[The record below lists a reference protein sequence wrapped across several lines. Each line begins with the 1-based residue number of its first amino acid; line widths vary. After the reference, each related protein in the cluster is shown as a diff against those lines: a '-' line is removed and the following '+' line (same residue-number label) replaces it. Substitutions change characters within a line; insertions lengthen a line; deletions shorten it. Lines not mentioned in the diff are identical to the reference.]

1 MIDYEGEIHTM
12 LNVDN
17 MLEILRNNSSIAI
30 PISIFISILI
40 SLAGILP
47 SVFVTAANIVF
58 FGPIQGF
65 IISLLGETIGAYITF
80 IVYRLGFKKK
90 IEKLTDKYKLLSQ
103 IVNSNG
109 KKAGLLICQG
119 RIIPFIPSGVI
130 TLAASISNV
139 NSIIFTVATFI
150 GKAPSIAI
158 EALVSYDIINIYDN
172 WIRLIITVI
181 GLVITT
187 FMIRKEKRNS

>member
-1 MIDYEGEIHTM
+1 MF
-12 LNVDN
+12 NVSY

-40 SLAGILP
+40 SFAGILP
-47 SVFVTAANIVF
+47 SVFVTGANIVF
-58 FGPIQGF
+58 FGPVQGF
-65 IISLLGETIGAYITF
+65 IISLIGETIGAYITF

-90 IEKLTDKYKLLSQ
+90 IEKFTYKYKLLSQ

-109 KKAGLLICQG
+109 KKAGLLIFQG

-139 NSIIFTVATFI
+139 NSMIFIIATFI
-150 GKAPSIAI
+150 GKAPSIDI
-158 EALVSYDIINIYDN
+158 EALVSYDVINIYDN
-172 WIRLIITVI
+172 WIRLVVTVI

-187 FMIRKEKRNS
+187 FIIRKEKRNE

>member
-1 MIDYEGEIHTM
+1 M
-12 LNVDN
+12 LNVSN
-17 MLEILRNNSSIAI
+17 MLDILRNNSSIAI

-90 IEKLTDKYKLLSQ
+90 IEMLTDKYKLLSQ

-139 NSIIFTVATFI
+139 NSIIFIVATFI

>member
-1 MIDYEGEIHTM
+1 
-12 LNVDN
+12 
-17 MLEILRNNSSIAI
+17 MLEILRNNTSIAI

-47 SVFVTAANIVF
+47 SVFVTGANIVF
-58 FGPIQGF
+58 FGPVQGF

-90 IEKLTDKYKLLSQ
+90 IEKFADKHKLLSQ
-103 IVNSNG
+103 IVNSTG

-130 TLAASISNV
+130 TLAASVSNV
-139 NSIIFTVATFI
+139 NDVIFIVATFI

-158 EALVSYDIINIYDN
+158 EALVSYDVINIYDN
-172 WIRLIITVI
+172 WIRLVITVI

-187 FMIRKEKRNS
+187 FIIRKEKRNE